1 MSNPALRYSL
11 YRLGIFAAAFAAVM
25 VVFGLFDLDGRGNVF
40 IAIAIAASVSALISY
55 KFLNAQRD
63 AMSEALYNRVQAAK
77 ERIAED
83 NRAEDES
90 VASITRVAGET
101 SKA

>member
-11 YRLGIFAAAFAAVM
+11 YRLGIFAGLFAAVM
-25 VVFGLFDLDGRGNVF
+25 VVFGLFDLNGRGNIF
-40 IAIAIAASVSALISY
+40 IAIAIAAAASAVISY

-83 NRAEDES
+83 NRAEDANAAAIVRE
-90 VASITRVAGET
+90 AS
-101 SKA
+101 

>member
-11 YRLGIFAAAFAAVM
+11 YRLGIFAALFAAVM
-25 VVFGLFDLDGRGNVF
+25 LLFGLFDLDGRGNIF
-40 IAIAIAASVSALISY
+40 LAIGIAAAASAVISY
-55 KFLNAQRD
+55 KFLNAHRD

-83 NRAEDES
+83 NRAED
-90 VASITRVAGET
+90 ASAAAIAREA
-101 SKA
+101 S